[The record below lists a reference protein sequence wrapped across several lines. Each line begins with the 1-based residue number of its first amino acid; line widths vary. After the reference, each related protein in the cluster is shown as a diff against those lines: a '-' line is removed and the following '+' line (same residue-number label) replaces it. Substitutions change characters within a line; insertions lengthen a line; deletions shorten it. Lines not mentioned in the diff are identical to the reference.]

1 MSENSRSPVSS
12 VAVIGAGLMGHGI
25 AQVMM
30 LAGLRVRVWDPDLP
44 TLLKVPTRI
53 IEHLLLMGVDQPV
66 TVELAPSLEDAV
78 TGAEVIFEAIPE
90 NLALKHD
97 VIRKLDKSA
106 PSAVVASN
114 TSVLRI
120 SEIAE
125 ASALPERIVG
135 AHWWNPPYLIRVVEV
150 VPGQRTSPQTLTTI
164 SNLLAATGKTPVL
177 INRDA
182 PGFVGNRMQ
191 FALWREAMMIVEEG
205 ICSAADVDLVARETF
220 GRRLASIGPLENAD
234 YIGLD
239 LTTAIMDYLLPSLSA
254 SARTPEL
261 VRRAV
266 DQGHLG
272 AKSGSGLFDWP
283 ANSRERTERRLL
295 EHLLAASNR
304 PSSSER

>member
-1 MSENSRSPVSS
+1 MSENSASPVSS

-66 TVELAPSLEDAV
+66 TVELAPSLADAI

-90 NLALKHD
+90 NMALKHD
-97 VIRKLDKSA
+97 LIRALDESA

-120 SEIAE
+120 SEIAQ
-125 ASALPERIVG
+125 AAATPERIVG
-135 AHWWNPPYLIRVVEV
+135 AHWWNPPYLIPVVEV
-150 VPGQRTSPQTLTTI
+150 VPGERTSPQTLTTI
-164 SNLLAATGKTPVL
+164 TSLLAAAGKTPVL

-191 FALWREAMMIVEEG
+191 FALWREAMTIVEEG

-220 GRRLASIGPLENAD
+220 GRRLASVGPLENAD
-234 YIGLD
+234 FIGLD
-239 LTTAIMDYLLPSLSA
+239 LTTAIMDYLLPHLST
-254 SARTPEL
+254 SPQTPEV

-266 DQGHLG
+266 GQGHLG

-283 ANSRERTERRLL
+283 LGSRERTEHRLL
-295 EHLLAASNR
+295 EHLLAASDR
-304 PSSSER
+304 QPSSEA